1 MIHNRKVT
9 KEMRVPPHAINYYP
23 PEQEHTTDTLAGTEQ
38 AQTGCQEGK
47 SRHKS

>member
-38 AQTGCQEGK
+38 AQNRMPGGEEQT
-47 SRHKS
+47 